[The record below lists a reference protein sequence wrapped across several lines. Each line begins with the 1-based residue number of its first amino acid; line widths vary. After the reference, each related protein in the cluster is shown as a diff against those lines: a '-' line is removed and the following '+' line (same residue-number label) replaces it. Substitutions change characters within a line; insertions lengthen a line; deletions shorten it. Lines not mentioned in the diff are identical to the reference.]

1 MTTIKISLLIAGLLL
16 ISACGSIKQVAVV
29 SHKTSSL
36 KEKEIVAPT
45 PVPETE
51 NVVLPKEPEQQ
62 VVVLSESVVIEVEP
76 PPQARLL
83 PAPEPLPCRILPLLL
98 LNVHYQDS
106 ALLIEGHCDERGT
119 IEYNLVLGERRAQA
133 VKTYLV
139 DLGIA
144 ASKIQTISYGKEKPF
159 CTRHSV
165 QCWQQNRRA
174 HFVLR

>member
-51 NVVLPKEPEQQ
+51 NVVLPKEPGQQ

-83 PAPEPLPCRILPLLL
+83 PTPEPLPVPGSPPLAVERSLPGFRAS
-98 LNVHYQDS
+98 H
-106 ALLIEGHCDERGT
+106 RGT
-119 IEYNLVLGERRAQA
+119 L
-133 VKTYLV
+133 
-139 DLGIA
+139 
-144 ASKIQTISYGKEKPF
+144 
-159 CTRHSV
+159 
-165 QCWQQNRRA
+165 
-174 HFVLR
+174 